1 MELSFRE
8 PVLHLLEQGLLRRL
22 PPPEPVEPHHPAIE
36 VHLRSNQPIQ
46 PLAIHFEAVTQQLDL
61 SYRIGSPDYTI
72 RPRGWAWRFNT
83 HRSGKVRRHGADSIR
98 ADRWRR

>member
-61 SYRIGSPDYTI
+61 SYRIGSPDVHEPTSRVGLEVQRGSS
-72 RPRGWAWRFNT
+72 RPET
-83 HRSGKVRRHGADSIR
+83 HLQCDSCQE
-98 ADRWRR
+98 